1 MPFCLSPFAGTT
13 MNPVTI
19 SASPPF
25 SSLTLTFLS
34 FKGPIRGAKSTP
46 GRPQMCQRSHPV
58 MAVSVLSEQNT
69 LYTSQKTP
77 WPPGPLP
84 SGVQFTSSQSVFLI
98 HKLSISFQQPVS
110 QDNTLVAFNFPDFEY
125 VYTGELWVASGRTI
139 SEYQPNSTSFI

>member
-1 MPFCLSPFAGTT
+1 MPFRLSPFAGTT
-13 MNPVTI
+13 MNPATI

-46 GRPQMCQRSHPV
+46 GTPPMCQTSHPV
-58 MAVSVLSEQNT
+58 MPVSVLSEQNT
-69 LYTSQKTP
+69 LSTSQKTP

-84 SGVQFTSSQSVFLI
+84 SRVQFTSSQSVFLI

-125 VYTGELWVASGRTI
+125 VYTGEL
-139 SEYQPNSTSFI
+139 